1 MEVPSPLKLQDH
13 PAFILACDGETD
25 ICYKLFQAG
34 LAVLCFGEPG
44 QSVTVSAELSQGTH
58 SVEDGWCWH
67 RDDPAGYEGDCPL
80 LQAIQ
85 AATGFNIC

>member
-1 MEVPSPLKLQDH
+1 MPSRLKLQEH

-25 ICYKLFQAG
+25 ICYQLLQAG
-34 LAVLCFGEPG
+34 LAALCFREPG
-44 QSVTVSAELSQGTH
+44 QSATVSAELSQGTH
-58 SVEDGWCWH
+58 SVEDRWCWH
-67 RDDPAGYEGDCPL
+67 RDDPGGCEGDSPL